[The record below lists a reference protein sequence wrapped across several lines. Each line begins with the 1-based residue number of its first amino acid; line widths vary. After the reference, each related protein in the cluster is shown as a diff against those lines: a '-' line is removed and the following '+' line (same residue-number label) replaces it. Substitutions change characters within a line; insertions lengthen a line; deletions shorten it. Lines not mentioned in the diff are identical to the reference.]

1 MYWDKKSHHI
11 PFLPCSF
18 FSLLALSPFLGDLLH
33 RRPIRQQM
41 DASPINR
48 LPQDSLH
55 QIFSSL
61 PLRQI
66 MICRSVCK
74 FFNQMLTS
82 PSFLDLISAQPP
94 LRFLALRPPHHR
106 HHHHHPHHHHRHHSH
121 LSLLPSLHVYDPEQ
135 SQWLRFNLSFLP
147 FRSPHPVASAGGLV
161 YFWGDSPDSI
171 ESSKSLIVCNPL
183 TGRFKV
189 LPQLGSAWSRH
200 GAVLVDSENRV
211 MVLMELAALYLSNTN
226 ANSWLTFSS
235 NLPSKPR
242 SPILV
247 WNSVFALC
255 DVGSPW
261 RSQWKLFTCKLS
273 SLNYPNNLKTS
284 GTSSSSLSSSS
295 SNQNNWFCLE
305 KHEWADLFDIIKRP
319 RLVRGNGNKLL
330 MVGGLKSTFSLN
342 PSCSTILILRLDLE
356 RLEWEEAG
364 RMPVEMYRCF
374 QESSKLKVFGGGDR
388 VCFSAKRVGKLALWV
403 DCGGEKSY
411 WRWIDGAPGGG
422 DGLWR
427 GFVFEARL
435 TALP

>member
-1 MYWDKKSHHI
+1 
-11 PFLPCSF
+11 
-18 FSLLALSPFLGDLLH
+18 
-33 RRPIRQQM
+33 M
-41 DASPINR
+41 DSSPINR
-48 LPQDSLH
+48 LPQDTLH

-66 MICRSVCK
+66 MICRS
-74 FFNQMLTS
+74 
-82 PSFLDLISAQPP
+82 
-94 LRFLALRPPHHR
+94 
-106 HHHHHPHHHHRHHSH
+106 
-121 LSLLPSLHVYDPEQ
+121 
-135 SQWLRFNLSFLP
+135 
-147 FRSPHPVASAGGLV
+147 PHPVASAGGLV
-161 YFWGDSPDSI
+161 YLWGDSPNST
-171 ESSKSLIVCNPL
+171 ESSKSLVVCNPL

-200 GAVLVDSENRV
+200 GAVLVDSASRV

-247 WNSVFALC
+247 SNSVFALC

-284 GTSSSSLSSSS
+284 STSSSSSSS
-295 SNQNNWFCLE
+295 SNQNHWVCLE

-403 DCGGEKSY
+403 DCGGEKNC

>member
-1 MYWDKKSHHI
+1 
-11 PFLPCSF
+11 
-18 FSLLALSPFLGDLLH
+18 
-33 RRPIRQQM
+33 M

-48 LPQDSLH
+48 LPEDTLH

-61 PLRQI
+61 SLRQI

-82 PSFLDLISAQPP
+82 VPFMDLISTKPP
-94 LRFLALRPPHHR
+94 LRFLALRPPHH
-106 HHHHHPHHHHRHHSH
+106 HHHHHHHHHNHHRQVSPP
-121 LSLLPSLHVYDPEQ
+121 PSLHVYDPEQ
-135 SQWLRFNLSFLP
+135 SQWIRFNLGFLP

-161 YFWGDSPDSI
+161 YFWGDSPNST
-171 ESSKSLIVCNPL
+171 ESNKSLVVCNPL
-183 TGRFKV
+183 TRQFKV

-200 GAVLVDSENRV
+200 GAVLVDSANRV
-211 MVLMELAALYLSNTN
+211 MVLTELAALYLANTN
-226 ANSWLTFSS
+226 ANSWLTFSA

-247 WNSVFALC
+247 SDSVFALC

-273 SLNYPNNLKTS
+273 NLNYPNNLKNS
-284 GTSSSSLSSSS
+284 NTSSCS
-295 SNQNNWFCLE
+295 SNHNRWVCLE

-319 RLVRGNGNKLL
+319 RLVRGKGNKLL
-330 MVGGLKSTFSLN
+330 MIGGLKSTFSLN

-364 RMPVEMYRCF
+364 RMPMEMYKCF
-374 QESSKLKVFGGGDR
+374 KESSKLKVFGNGDR
-388 VCFSAKRVGKLALWV
+388 VCFSAKRVGKLALWI
-403 DCGGEKSY
+403 DCGGERTI
-411 WRWIDGAPGGG
+411 WRWIDGAPGCGGG

-435 TALP
+435 AALP